1 MMILHS
7 LVPLLALAA
16 LGQAQV
22 LDRNCFSD
30 ENGTLSDTFLDRT
43 GDEEAKAIVYGGE
56 RAFAVNLI
64 KALFSKYEDK
74 AIEQNIFI
82 SPSSIY
88 HTLMLAYFGALGETQ
103 TELAKGLGFGDLSKS
118 EVLKTYMLDKA
129 YQAVRERTPDLGYTF
144 LHANKIYFERELKLN
159 ECLRLVLADQIE
171 AVDFKGEPEEA
182 RKGMNSW
189 VEGLTK
195 GNIKDLVPAGYV
207 DYSTRAAILNAAYFK
222 VALTFCMLEEIERI
236 SNACQIVSQV
246 DFVQGDWSSQFK
258 AEETALGNF
267 YVKRDQIKMVNFMN
281 QEGSFNY
288 YTSEELQAHVVEL
301 PYQGD
306 HVSMVVI
313 LPPFL
318 DDGLQET
325 VKRLTP
331 ETMSGVMAEI
341 KSGFYKMDKLK
352 VTLPKFSIRGSLEL
366 NEPLAALNI
375 SKLFGAG
382 SNLTGFIDLDSTP
395 ADQVDQVRLESA
407 QHKAFIE
414 VTEEG
419 SVAAAA
425 TALLGF
431 RSARPLIHTKFVAN
445 HPFLFLIYD
454 KQVDTI
460 LFFGV
465 YQHPPTP

>member
-195 GNIKDLVPAGYV
+195 GNIK
-207 DYSTRAAILNAAYFK
+207 
-222 VALTFCMLEEIERI
+222 
-236 SNACQIVSQV
+236 
-246 DFVQGDWSSQFK
+246 
-258 AEETALGNF
+258 
-267 YVKRDQIKMVNFMN
+267 
-281 QEGSFNY
+281 
-288 YTSEELQAHVVEL
+288 
-301 PYQGD
+301 
-306 HVSMVVI
+306 
-313 LPPFL
+313 
-318 DDGLQET
+318 
-325 VKRLTP
+325 
-331 ETMSGVMAEI
+331 
-341 KSGFYKMDKLK
+341 
-352 VTLPKFSIRGSLEL
+352 
-366 NEPLAALNI
+366 
-375 SKLFGAG
+375 
-382 SNLTGFIDLDSTP
+382 
-395 ADQVDQVRLESA
+395 
-407 QHKAFIE
+407 
-414 VTEEG
+414 
-419 SVAAAA
+419 
-425 TALLGF
+425 
-431 RSARPLIHTKFVAN
+431 
-445 HPFLFLIYD
+445 
-454 KQVDTI
+454 
-460 LFFGV
+460 
-465 YQHPPTP
+465 

>member
-1 MMILHS
+1 MILHS

-16 LGQAQV
+16 RGQAQV

-222 VALTFCMLEEIERI
+222 
-236 SNACQIVSQV
+236 
-246 DFVQGDWSSQFK
+246 GDWSSQFK

>member
-1 MMILHS
+1 MGGHSGPSGTQMMIVHS

-64 KALFSKYEDK
+64 KALFSKYEDN

-88 HTLMLAYFGALGETQ
+88 HTLMLAYFGALGE
-103 TELAKGLGFGDLSKS
+103 LSKS

-144 LHANKIYFERELKLN
+144 LHANKLYFEKELKLN

-182 RKGMNSW
+182 RVGMNSW

-222 VALTFCMLEEIERI
+222 
-236 SNACQIVSQV
+236 
-246 DFVQGDWSSQFK
+246 GDWSSQFK

-267 YVKRDQIKMVNFMN
+267 YV
-281 QEGSFNY
+281 
-288 YTSEELQAHVVEL
+288 
-301 PYQGD
+301 
-306 HVSMVVI
+306 
-313 LPPFL
+313 
-318 DDGLQET
+318 
-325 VKRLTP
+325 
-331 ETMSGVMAEI
+331 
-341 KSGFYKMDKLK
+341 
-352 VTLPKFSIRGSLEL
+352 
-366 NEPLAALNI
+366 
-375 SKLFGAG
+375 
-382 SNLTGFIDLDSTP
+382 
-395 ADQVDQVRLESA
+395 
-407 QHKAFIE
+407 
-414 VTEEG
+414 
-419 SVAAAA
+419 
-425 TALLGF
+425 
-431 RSARPLIHTKFVAN
+431 
-445 HPFLFLIYD
+445 
-454 KQVDTI
+454 
-460 LFFGV
+460 
-465 YQHPPTP
+465 